1 MPVASTKPLPSL
13 QTRSRKELPNI
24 PRPLHDRQRNTWLKL
39 PAKQAQS
46 ALPQYPARTQEV
58 GITLQRGGV
67 WPTMEKG
74 VSLERA
80 IELTLQY
87 PLPKHTEIISLDA
100 ARGRILAS
108 ALVSKVDD
116 PRFDNS
122 AMDGFAVISS
132 DCQRPGAELTIIGTS
147 QTGGETPSSITSGQ
161 ACRIMTGAPLPEG
174 ADAIVMVE
182 DTEANQEQVTINGPA
197 RTGYIR
203 RRAENLS
210 IGQEALPAGTLL
222 SSASIALAGTMG
234 HGEVE
239 VIRKPRIAILST
251 GDELVQPGTE
261 LEPGQIYES
270 NSHALA
276 SLVESMGCEAV
287 RHESANDSMDELRTT
302 LDSLST
308 CDAILTS
315 GGVSMGEWDLV
326 RKIMEEEGNI
336 SFWRMKLRPGGPP
349 LFGTWKGTP
358 LFGLPGNPVSSL
370 VVFHVLVAPW
380 VAKSLGYHE
389 EMGPRLSHKVSVK
402 LEEGISGAP
411 GKLCLRRI
419 KIRSEN
425 GQLLATTHTHQGS
438 GNMHSMVAHNG
449 LTLLPPDTDGEAG
462 KVIDA
467 LWLL

>member
-1 MPVASTKPLPSL
+1 MRVASTKPLPSL

-24 PRPLHDRQRNTWLKL
+24 PRPLHDQQRNTWLQL

-80 IELTLQY
+80 IELALQY

-147 QTGGETPSSITSGQ
+147 QTGGETPSTINSGQ

-419 KIRSEN
+419 QIRSEN